1 LQSNFVQVN
10 ITPNRIT
17 AASVEELLGS
27 SIPILST
34 EAGQTVIVLGILCSI
49 FAGFVVGFLAR
60 KKAVEEEE
68 EPLTVYQSV

>member
-1 LQSNFVQVN
+1 
-10 ITPNRIT
+10 
-17 AASVEELLGS
+17 VEELLGS